1 MKNIILNLVG
11 KNADLCPIFV
21 GSHDC
26 GSGHNFGP
34 FIRDH
39 CIIHI
44 VSDGKG
50 VLHDKYGKHEIK
62 AGELFIIRRGEV
74 TTYTADKKEPWHY
87 MWIAFTG
94 AREKDF
100 DTDRSVYTAPK
111 RILRRLCELVENG
124 EDSHDAYTA
133 LLYDL
138 AYELFSH
145 KTDSD
150 NRLEKL
156 RAYIDYSYMEE
167 ITVDSLSRSFGF
179 ERSYLYRAF
188 KKKYGVGVKEYITA
202 VRIER
207 ARQFLTDGMTVAKTA
222 LLVGYPDEFCFS
234 RAFKTKTGI
243 SPSSLKPKK

>member
-1 MKNIILNLVG
+1 MKNIILNHIG
-11 KNADLCPIFV
+11 NNTDLCPIFV
-21 GSHDC
+21 GAENCD
-26 GSGHNFGP
+26 SGHNFGP

-39 CIIHI
+39 CIIHL
-44 VSDGKG
+44 VAEGKG
-50 VLHDKYGKHEIK
+50 VLQDKYGSHEIG

-74 TTYTADKKEPWHY
+74 TTYTADKKEPWKY
-87 MWIAFTG
+87 LWIAFTG
-94 AREKDF
+94 EREKDF
-100 DTDRSVYTAPK
+100 DTDRSVYPAPK
-111 RILRRLCELVENG
+111 RILRRLSELVENG

-133 LLYDL
+133 ILYEL
-138 AYELFSH
+138 TYELFSH

-167 ITVDSLSRSFGF
+167 ISVDSLSRSFGF

-188 KKKYGVGVKEYITA
+188 KKKYGVGVKEYITS

-207 ARQFLTDGMTVAKTA
+207 ARQFLSDGMTVAKTA

-234 RAFKTKTGI
+234 RAFKSKMGFP
-243 SPSSLKPKK
+243 PSSLKPKK